1 MGIDMK
7 ATSFA
12 GRVARPLAAA
22 VCLLLL
28 VLPATGPLK
37 AQERGVQDPPP
48 PLQMSVIEE
57 GGQAPAWGSGLGGQ
71 SLVQACCKVCRK
83 GKACGDSC
91 IAKENLCTKP
101 KGCACDAAPLP
112 Q

>member
-1 MGIDMK
+1 MK
-7 ATSFA
+7 ALP
-12 GRVARPLAAA
+12 VAAA
-22 VCLLLL
+22 VLLLL
-28 VLPATGPLK
+28 ALLPSAGAQAAQAESPLPQTPIPLTATI
-37 AQERGVQDPPP
+37 QERG
-48 PLQMSVIEE
+48 E
-57 GGQAPAWGSGLGGQ
+57 GPAWSAGGGPE
-71 SLVQACCKVCRK
+71 SLAQACCKVCRK